1 VFLYVEDRQE
11 VMGCCWSLLELRF
24 LQAEY
29 IRIPEETFSLLPERD
44 ERDLS
49 VHIARD
55 CLEIKKLSQG
65 TCQPCSSSNLLTIH
79 ITDGDFSRKYV
90 CLKEL
95 GKGSYSTVKLGL
107 EIVRFQEVVP
117 PLTATGN

>member
-1 VFLYVEDRQE
+1 MRGVCLFT
-11 VMGCCWSLLELRF
+11 S
-24 LQAEY
+24 
-29 IRIPEETFSLLPERD
+29 
-44 ERDLS
+44 
-49 VHIARD
+49 
-55 CLEIKKLSQG
+55 LEIVWRSRNSPREHVS
-65 TCQPCSSSNLLTIH
+65 QPCSFSNLLTIH

>member
-29 IRIPEETFSLLPERD
+29 IRIPEETFSLMPERD

-65 TCQPCSSSNLLTIH
+65 TCQSALQLFKPAHDPHHRWRLFKEICLLERAWEGVLLNGEAWT
-79 ITDGDFSRKYV
+79 
-90 CLKEL
+90 
-95 GKGSYSTVKLGL
+95 
-107 EIVRFQEVVP
+107 
-117 PLTATGN
+117 